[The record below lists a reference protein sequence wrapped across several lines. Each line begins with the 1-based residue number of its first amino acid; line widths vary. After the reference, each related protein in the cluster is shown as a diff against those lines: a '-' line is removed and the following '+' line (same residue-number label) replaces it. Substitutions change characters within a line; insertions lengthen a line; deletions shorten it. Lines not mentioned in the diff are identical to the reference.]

1 MKISHLMF
9 GAFAGVMLA
18 AGAALAQGAPP
29 DAGAQQAA
37 APAQPGRPDV
47 KTVGDW
53 FVRCF
58 PVQSPNPCD
67 VYQELDDPRTRQRV
81 LSISLAAVPSIN
93 SHIIQITVPLEVS
106 IPKGAVIQT
115 DSYTS
120 PALPYR
126 MCTREG
132 CFVQVRLENDA
143 IEAMSKSGPDA
154 KVKIVADNGK
164 TYDLKFSLKGFAGAH
179 DEMVN
184 EAKAKAKAAPAA
196 PAAP

>member
-1 MKISHLMF
+1 MKTVHSLF

-18 AGAALAQGAPP
+18 SGVAMAQDAAPQPG
-29 DAGAQQAA
+29 
-37 APAQPGRPDV
+37 APAQQPRPDV

-58 PVQSPNPCD
+58 PVQSPSPCD

-81 LSISLAAVPSIN
+81 LSISLAYIPSMDR
-93 SHIIQITVPLEVS
+93 HVVQITVPLEISV
-106 IPKGAVIQT
+106 PKGAVIQT
-115 DSYTS
+115 DSFTS

-132 CFVQVRLENDA
+132 CFVQMPLDNATV
-143 IEAMSKSGPDA
+143 EAMSKSGPDA

-164 TYDLKFSLKGFAGAH
+164 TYDLKFSLKGFSGAH
-179 DEMVN
+179 DQMVSD
-184 EAKAKAKAAPAA
+184 AKAKAKAAPAA
-196 PAAP
+196 PAAPPPQ

>member
-1 MKISHLMF
+1 MKTVHSLF

-18 AGAALAQGAPP
+18 SGVAMAQDAAPQPGAP
-29 DAGAQQAA
+29 AQQA
-37 APAQPGRPDV
+37 RPDV

-58 PVQSPNPCD
+58 PVQSPSPCD

-81 LSISLAAVPSIN
+81 LSISLAYIPSMDR
-93 SHIIQITVPLEVS
+93 HVVQITVPLEISV
-106 IPKGAVIQT
+106 PKGAVIQT
-115 DSYTS
+115 DSFTS

-132 CFVQVRLENDA
+132 CFVQMPLDNATV
-143 IEAMSKSGPDA
+143 EAMSKSGPDA

-164 TYDLKFSLKGFAGAH
+164 TYDLKFSLKGFSGAH
-179 DEMVN
+179 DQMVSD
-184 EAKAKAKAAPAA
+184 AKAKAKAAP
-196 PAAP
+196 PAAPPQQ